1 MEVRMQPR
9 GDGNQRCLTFSL
21 SVSPRCRVF
30 SYRDHLAN
38 QVQHFDIPGDHRQL
52 VIVAHSLV
60 EQQPLGP
67 IPNRLTPAAWQELDV
82 LLAQGDFWE
91 MLLPSTFAEPT
102 EPLRA
107 LAAEW
112 RIVRHDDPLSMLHEI
127 SRNVYNNFEYLP
139 RSTKVDSP
147 IDVALGAR
155 RGVCQDF
162 AHIMIALSRM
172 VGIPCRYVS
181 GYLCHGDE
189 PEIGS
194 DERNAPSATHAWV
207 EAFLP
212 RLGWVGFD
220 PTNDLVAN
228 DRHIR
233 TALGRDYADVPP
245 THGVYRGKT
254 ESELSVAVHVESSD
268 AAPPF
273 DETMPVPEDWSMVVE
288 RAHEPLPLASPLL
301 QIQQM
306 QQQQ

>member
-1 MEVRMQPR
+1 
-9 GDGNQRCLTFSL
+9 
-21 SVSPRCRVF
+21 
-30 SYRDHLAN
+30 
-38 QVQHFDIPGDHRQL
+38 
-52 VIVAHSLV
+52 
-60 EQQPLGP
+60 
-67 IPNRLTPAAWQELDV
+67 
-82 LLAQGDFWE
+82 
-91 MLLPSTFAEPT
+91 
-102 EPLRA
+102 
-107 LAAEW
+107 
-112 RIVRHDDPLSMLHEI
+112 
-127 SRNVYNNFEYLP
+127 
-139 RSTKVDSP
+139 
-147 IDVALGAR
+147 
-155 RGVCQDF
+155 
-162 AHIMIALSRM
+162 MIALARM

-194 DERNAPSATHAWV
+194 EERNAPSATHAWV

-254 ESELSVAVHVESSD
+254 ESELSVAVHVESSET
-268 AAPPF
+268 APPF

-301 QIQQM
+301 QLQQM
-306 QQQQ
+306 QQQQQ

>member
-1 MEVRMQPR
+1 
-9 GDGNQRCLTFSL
+9 
-21 SVSPRCRVF
+21 
-30 SYRDHLAN
+30 
-38 QVQHFDIPGDHRQL
+38 
-52 VIVAHSLV
+52 
-60 EQQPLGP
+60 
-67 IPNRLTPAAWQELDV
+67 
-82 LLAQGDFWE
+82 
-91 MLLPSTFAEPT
+91 
-102 EPLRA
+102 
-107 LAAEW
+107 
-112 RIVRHDDPLSMLHEI
+112 MLHEI
-127 SRNVYNNFEYLP
+127 SRNVFNNFEYLP

-147 IDVALGAR
+147 IDVALSSR

-162 AHIMIALSRM
+162 AHIMIALARI

-254 ESELSVAVHVESSD
+254 ESELSVAVHVESSET
-268 AAPPF
+268 APPF

-306 QQQQ
+306 QQQQQ

>member
-1 MEVRMQPR
+1 
-9 GDGNQRCLTFSL
+9 
-21 SVSPRCRVF
+21 
-30 SYRDHLAN
+30 
-38 QVQHFDIPGDHRQL
+38 
-52 VIVAHSLV
+52 
-60 EQQPLGP
+60 
-67 IPNRLTPAAWQELDV
+67 
-82 LLAQGDFWE
+82 
-91 MLLPSTFAEPT
+91 
-102 EPLRA
+102 
-107 LAAEW
+107 
-112 RIVRHDDPLSMLHEI
+112 MLHEI
-127 SRNVYNNFEYLP
+127 SRNVYNHFEYLP

-147 IDVALGAR
+147 IDVALEAR

-162 AHIMIALSRM
+162 AHIMIALARM

-254 ESELSVAVHVESSD
+254 ESELSVAVHVESSET
-268 AAPPF
+268 APPF
-273 DETMPVPEDWSMVVE
+273 DETMPVPEDWSIVVE